1 MFKDPLCQDKTPYDV
16 LGLSLDASSDEVN
29 QAFQRFIRNPENRL
43 KIREGQD
50 AARKLRNPK
59 DRLKIDILYYHI
71 GEMESDDQPLPEL
84 ENTLKEFYTVPVY
97 QANDMYND
105 LKKEDI
111 TSYFSN
117 IVKREVAINEI
128 IAKYDD
134 LQTYR
139 VDIVFDK

>member
-1 MFKDPLCQDKTPYDV
+1 MFKDPLYQDMTPYDV